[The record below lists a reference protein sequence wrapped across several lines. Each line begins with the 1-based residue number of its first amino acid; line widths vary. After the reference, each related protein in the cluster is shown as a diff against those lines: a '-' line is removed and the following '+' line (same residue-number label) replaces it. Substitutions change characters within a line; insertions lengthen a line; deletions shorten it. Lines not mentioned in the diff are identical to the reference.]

1 MAANLNIIDS
11 DDEEFWQILDAYVDL
26 EMTREDALERFAIVA
41 IPCQTTMTSNSECDF
56 VYRKWQY

>member
-26 EMTREDALERFAIVA
+26 EMTRRPRTIRDRSNPLSDYDDIEFRMRFRL
-41 IPCQTTMTSNSECDF
+41 P
-56 VYRKWQY
+56 